1 MICLKCTL
9 AGLAALFL
17 VFVILPISVT
27 LVIFLTVAVKHGGA
41 GIGIDRPQWHF
52 ASPVFWVSALVVF
65 CVAFFWE
72 LNSLTK

>member
-17 VFVILPISVT
+17 VFVILPISAT

-52 ASPVFWVSALVVF
+52 SPVFWVSALVVF

-72 LNSLTK
+72 LHSLTK